1 MLQLIKPLTTEAV
14 NFATT
19 WELSYQVNLKKR
31 SYIAA
36 VQAIKKLNTIIG
48 SDGKLKKSI
57 GDKVIETLNTVKQ
70 DTTVVPAIPQVVEK
84 TLVASFPELADGLD
98 AVKEK
103 YVD

>member
-1 MLQLIKPLTTEAV
+1 M
-14 NFATT
+14 
-19 WELSYQVNLKKR
+19 
-31 SYIAA
+31 
-36 VQAIKKLNTIIG
+36 NTIIG